1 MKNILISV
9 LALLAFMI
17 MSSTAIAQ
25 GAWNDLYI
33 KAGVGVA
40 SGIDNDGTIGDLADP
55 PDQVDFDF
63 GESTAYQLGA
73 GYLVNDWFTAEL
85 SLQQNSGFD
94 LEGPYTDDGTPAAG
108 VNGKVDLETTSIML
122 VGQVDM
128 ASVLKKSWKTRPY
141 VGLGIGYAKNKVG
154 KFTFSPPV
162 DENIAGNTESG
173 FAWKATFGAIYP
185 INEQFTFDAS
195 YSYADYGEAKSSRS
209 ANDGT
214 VTLNSPLTFDV
225 KAHELLLSVRYL
237 F

>member
-9 LALLAFMI
+9 LAFMI

-25 GAWNDLYI
+25 GARNDLYI
-33 KAGVGVA
+33 KVGVGVA

-63 GESTAYQLGA
+63 GESTAYQLGV
-73 GYLVNDWFTAEL
+73 GYLVNDWFTSEL
-85 SLQQNSGFD
+85 SLQHNSGFD
-94 LEGPYTDDGTPAAG
+94 LEGPYTDNGTPDAG
-108 VNGKVDLETTSIML
+108 TNGKVDLETTSIML

-154 KFTFSPPV
+154 KFTFSPPI
-162 DENIAGNTESG
+162 EQSNIAVNTESD
-173 FAWKATFGAIYP
+173 FAWKAMFGAIYP
-185 INEQFTFDAS
+185 INEQFIFDAS
-195 YSYADYGEAKSSRS
+195 YSYVDYGEAKSSRS

-214 VTLNSPLTFDV
+214 LTLNSPLTFDV